1 MTGLYWI
8 SRCEAM
14 SFDYRNNLFTI
25 QGHKV
30 PMEDVLGRIAK
41 EMQSDIYVIT
51 LGKSPT
57 LINLTVLDESAADVL
72 RNVLRDYSYAVIYNV
87 GREGCVYFLE
97 DVKGNFPVND
107 YRQEED
113 DASLTHNNEIAQDET
128 TKKEKAIQR
137 TQHFIENLKQRI
149 ESGQSDELYDRLVSE
164 SEDDSETI
172 IHDREKLEQ
181 LEKDLLE
188 LQYGH

>member
-97 DVKGNFPVND
+97 DVKGDFPVND

-113 DASLTHNNEIAQDET
+113 DASLSYNNEIAQDET